1 MKFYITQYQLIENSL
16 FLWGR
21 GYYHIWNRPII
32 IRNIFINILF
42 FLPVLLYANSY
53 PHSPEP
59 WQQKYNIDV
68 SDVVFEQ
75 YMTVYNAKERAIIL
89 DRINKKQEPQ
99 YSAYQELLTE
109 ADRQLEFTP
118 SHHKT
123 LHIMGGYEPSS
134 NLTEIREILWQNA
147 YAAYTCALAWD
158 LSDDIKYAQKAT
170 DILMA
175 WTNAGTTFTGDDRGL
190 QLGSFFN
197 PMLYAADL
205 LGHYSGWKEK
215 ERAQFESWWRQE
227 VLINGAV
234 LQTLRVKDNN
244 WKDAGL
250 LGVISAAV
258 VFEDS
263 DLLKE
268 ALIQQASYFYPRK
281 DSSVRL
287 KGEDWKFEKN
297 EKGEFL
303 PREVVRN
310 NGRSGLTYTGYALT
324 TMVQHFEIARYCGF
338 NNWHKVAENGASMYG
353 IINQFFR
360 WDINNDPF
368 FWHNNPG
375 KNSTRK
381 NTYEIANNHFNLSTE
396 FKDWIINNRPL
407 YGEQGDPWVTLTK
420 GDIPTRYNENE

>member
-1 MKFYITQYQLIENSL
+1 MIYFY
-16 FLWGR
+16 
-21 GYYHIWNRPII
+21 
-32 IRNIFINILF
+32 ILF
-42 FLPVLLYANSY
+42 FLPVLLHANSY

-59 WQQKYNIDV
+59 WHQDYSIDV

-99 YSAYQELLTE
+99 YSAYQELLME

-118 SHHKT
+118 SNHKT
-123 LHIMGGYEPSS
+123 LHIMGGYEPNS

-170 DILMA
+170 DILMEVA
-175 WTNAGTTFTGDDRGL
+175 KTGATFTGADRGL

-205 LGHYSGWKEK
+205 LGHYPDWKDK
-215 ERAQFESWWRQE
+215 DRALFESWWRQE

-268 ALIQQASYFYPRK
+268 ALIQQTSYFYPRK

-287 KGEDWKFEKN
+287 KGGDWKFEKN

-338 NNWHKVAENGASMYG
+338 NNWHNVAENGASMYG

-360 WDINNDPF
+360 WDIKNDPF

-381 NTYEIANNHFNLSTE
+381 NTYEIANNHFNVSTD
-396 FKDWIINNRPL
+396 FKDWIISNRPL
-407 YGEQGDPWVTLTK
+407 KGEQGDPWVTLTK
-420 GDIPTRYNENE
+420 GDIAPH

>member
-1 MKFYITQYQLIENSL
+1 MNLYFTQYQLMANSS
-16 FLWGR
+16 FR
-21 GYYHIWNRPII
+21 GSRKYYTFGSNLILNKKII
-32 IRNIFINILF
+32 AYLLF
-42 FLPVLLYANSY
+42 FLPVFLHANPY

-59 WQQKYNIDV
+59 WHQDYNIDV
-68 SDVVFEQ
+68 SNVEFEQ
-75 YMTVYNAKERAIIL
+75 YMTVYNAKEREIIL
-89 DRINKKQEPQ
+89 DRIDKKQEPQ
-99 YSAYQELLTE
+99 YTAYQELLME
-109 ADRQLEFTP
+109 ADKQLAFSP
-118 SHHKT
+118 SPPES
-123 LHIMGGYEPSS
+123 LHIMGGYEPNS
-134 NLTEIREILWQNA
+134 NLSEIREILWENA

-158 LSDDIKYAQKAT
+158 LSNNMKYAQKAT

-175 WTNAGTTFTGDDRGL
+175 WANAGPTFTGADSGL
-190 QLGSFFN
+190 QLGSYFN

-205 LGHYSGWKEK
+205 LGHYPGWKEG

-258 VFEDS
+258 VFEDR

-268 ALIQQASYFYPRK
+268 ALIQQTSYFYPRQ

-297 EKGEFL
+297 EKGEYL

-310 NGRSGLTYTGYALT
+310 DGSSGLTYTGYALT

-338 NNWHKVAENGASMYG
+338 NHWHNVAENGASMYG
-353 IINQFFR
+353 IINQLFR
-360 WDINNDPF
+360 WDIKNDPF
-368 FWHNNPG
+368 FWHNDPG

-381 NTYEIANNHFNLSTE
+381 NTYEIANNHFDVSSD

-407 YGEQGDPWVTLTK
+407 NGEQGDPWVTLTK
-420 GDIPTRYNENE
+420 GDIAPH